1 MKIVFISS
9 DVSQSDVL
17 VNSFLDGIDYKITNQ
32 ISLQDI
38 PENATHVTFIYH
50 ENDFFPFVLKERYE
64 LFVQTHEI
72 SFNMIEDEETEDLSY
87 VKVYDNNG
95 ELLEAYYVNR
105 QNTQLQ
111 SYKRYPYKPDY
122 HLISYDYIEQG
133 NSYSELDLYTCD
145 ISSDYFNDMMYF
157 FNELQKRNKH
167 IVIDFLTCNFLAST
181 IQDIESHF
189 SNLVMRVSTNDTGN
203 PEYGGDWI
211 MEYTSDATE
220 TANVKDVYFNEH
232 ISKYTV
238 ILSTWTGYVLYNT
251 SSGNFTEI
259 TNHYSNHNTTNTVIF
274 QISIYETYHRNGLNL
289 DGLQYLRNIFSSN
302 TNPAYGFS
310 VSN

>member
-1 MKIVFISS
+1 
-9 DVSQSDVL
+9 
-17 VNSFLDGIDYKITNQ
+17 
-32 ISLQDI
+32 
-38 PENATHVTFIYH
+38 
-50 ENDFFPFVLKERYE
+50 
-64 LFVQTHEI
+64 
-72 SFNMIEDEETEDLSY
+72 
-87 VKVYDNNG
+87 
-95 ELLEAYYVNR
+95 
-105 QNTQLQ
+105 
-111 SYKRYPYKPDY
+111 
-122 HLISYDYIEQG
+122 
-133 NSYSELDLYTCD
+133 
-145 ISSDYFNDMMYF
+145 
-157 FNELQKRNKH
+157 
-167 IVIDFLTCNFLAST
+167 AST

-310 VSN
+310 NTLIIPKKVQYLDYYHSDLGDHNNTGRDSETIGVKHIEFQERGVNDRYCY